1 MYNFRLNFTGIS
13 QNPFQYPKQQTD
25 SRSKRVD
32 KLQHSFRQAAM
43 FPCVTVSISN
53 KQFPTIFQIFAEKYL
68 KLHVTSVD
76 LIIRTV
82 KDMMKSTFVIPEF

>member
-1 MYNFRLNFTGIS
+1 MFNFRLNFTEIS

-25 SRSKRVD
+25 SGSKRVG
-32 KLQHSFRQAAM
+32 KLQHSFR
-43 FPCVTVSISN
+43 PCVTVSISN
-53 KQFPTIFQIFAEKYL
+53 KKQFPTIFQMFAEKYL

-82 KDMMKSTFVIPEF
+82 KDMMKSPFVIPEIY